1 MGVCFGASVRAYRV
15 YVRACAYVCLRVSVC
30 VCVSVSSA
38 CMCCVN
44 SEMRKAIHP
53 FACLFAIAD
62 DLLVHISQDYV
73 I

>member
-1 MGVCFGASVRAYRV
+1 M
-15 YVRACAYVCLRVSVC
+15 C
-30 VCVSVSSA
+30 VCVSASERVCLCFCEFERERA
-38 CMCCVN
+38 FMCDVK

-53 FACLFAIAD
+53 FVCLFAIAD